1 MECILLDEKDC
12 SKLRRAIAAGREI
25 RIVKT
30 LGGRT
35 EEARTLPAG
44 PVWDVDMLVQVRT
57 LERNVEMMQNFA
69 TAEAF
74 WAWTRG

>member
-12 SKLRRAIAAGREI
+12 SKLRGAIAAGREI

-44 PVWDVDMLVQVRT
+44 PAWDVDMLVQVRT
-57 LERNVEMMQNFA
+57 MERNVEHRQNFA
-69 TAEAF
+69 TVEAF